1 MPLQSAISKS
11 QKKINSLKV
20 KAAEIQKRVDLAIKV
35 LTKHEASEQPKSA
48 DMIAFHNAITT
59 AHKAELKK
67 QYCEYNTTMAMV
79 RILEAEQVRDA
90 EVAKLTKPQPPKEP
104 QPPKAK
110 FADPFKDEDEA
121 TIDDII
127 EELWCI
133 GEDSPEDLEDELKAG
148 YKCTKKQLAYW
159 LKKKYI
165 DTTSRGEELY
175 EILTEE

>member
-67 QYCEYNTTMAMV
+67 QYCEYNTAMATV

-90 EVAKLTKPQPPKEP
+90 EVAKLEP

>member
-67 QYCEYNTTMAMV
+67 QYCEYNTAMATV